1 MKTNFLQIVEA
12 VSPGAGGD
20 YHTTYWP
27 QVNNTFLCWNFRTIY
42 ED

>member
-1 MKTNFLQIVEA
+1 MVILQIVEA

-27 QVNNTFLCWNFRTIY
+27 QVNTFLCWNSGIIY
-42 ED
+42 GG